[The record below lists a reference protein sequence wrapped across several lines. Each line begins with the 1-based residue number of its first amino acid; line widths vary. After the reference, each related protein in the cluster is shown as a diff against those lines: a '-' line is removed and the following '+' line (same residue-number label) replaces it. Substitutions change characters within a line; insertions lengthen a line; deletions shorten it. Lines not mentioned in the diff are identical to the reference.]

1 MASSHIYRHLVV
13 QNENFRFLLTY
24 HDQQWQ
30 FYVASDIYW
39 STMAILCCNLQVFLA
54 GIGDTFVT
62 LKANAHE
69 IIT

>member
-1 MASSHIYRHLVV
+1 MTISHFYSHLAV
-13 QNENFRFLLTY
+13 NNGNFILL
-24 HDQQWQ
+24 
-30 FYVASDIYW
+30 SDIYW

-69 IIT
+69 IITLQCI